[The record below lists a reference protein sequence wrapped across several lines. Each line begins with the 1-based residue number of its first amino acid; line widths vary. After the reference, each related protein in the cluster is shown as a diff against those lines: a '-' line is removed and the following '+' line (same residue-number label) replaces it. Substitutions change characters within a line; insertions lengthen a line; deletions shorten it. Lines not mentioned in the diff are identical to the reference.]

1 MLVKY
6 QRDDRVDVIDPEL
19 LDRMEKQKEWIS
31 VLLIAVGAFILFK
44 AHGDYLAM
52 RQARLMLL
60 AADFV

>member
-6 QRDDRVDVIDPEL
+6 HRDDRVDVIDPEL

-31 VLLIAVGAFILFK
+31 IVLIAVGSFILFK
-44 AHGDYLAM
+44 ANGDYLAM